1 MVTCDSGGAR
11 PSDSRTVKRNDSHLA
26 FLLSL
31 PPLFAMAPSRSLHL
45 LSKVLACLCCLPVL
59 TSGTGLGVREGLHFS
74 LESRATNIDG
84 SLPVYKNPAASI
96 EARVA
101 DLLPR
106 MTIEEKVSQ
115 IIQGDLDGW
124 MDLTDPLDDTKT
136 FNQTGLEQMVA
147 LKGGAI
153 WAGYETP
160 WDKFVFAVTV
170 GQKYM
175 MENTTL
181 GIPALFQSE
190 GLHGFTNNGTTFP
203 SPISMAASFNTDLL
217 SQVAGVIA
225 TEAEGLGVS
234 QIFAPV
240 LDLSRELRW
249 GRVEENY
256 GEDQFLTGE
265 MGHAYVTG
273 LQSGRRRNASS
284 TAIARMA
291 STCKHFAAF
300 GSPQSGINIAQVS
313 GGERELRTQ
322 FLRPFNRACVESLS
336 LMTAYASYD
345 GIPAVSNAH
354 LLTDILRTEWAYPYF
369 VTTDAGSV
377 DLLITFHETCD
388 SRECAAKAAL
398 ENGIQGEM
406 GGGTYTYLTIPD
418 QIAAGTVDEKYLDE
432 TVTTM
437 LRTKFSL
444 GLFED
449 PYPYEDYLS
458 TLRTPA
464 SRSILHDIETE
475 SIVLLE
481 NRDNTLPIGNDVGSV
496 ALIGPQVN
504 RVTFGD
510 YVFFNASNNGISPLD
525 GFKEYLA
532 NISSPVKVNF
542 AQGCEL
548 WSNDQSG
555 FDEAVATAQASDIAI
570 VMVGTWSLDQTLLWT
585 PGTNATTGEHVDL
598 SDLGLVGAQLDL
610 IKAVKA
616 AGKPTVV
623 VLVSGKPVAEPWIQE
638 NADAVVQQFY
648 PGELGGL
655 AIAEIIFGA
664 VNPSGKLP
672 VSFPRSVGTTP
683 IFYNYLK
690 GSRTIDPGEITPNGT
705 LVFGH
710 QYVLNSPVPI
720 WSFGHGLSYTT
731 FNYTDLEISPST
743 ISTTENFTVSVTVQ
757 NTGSVDGKEVVQV
770 YMTDLVSS
778 VVTPNQ
784 QLVGFQKVDIP
795 AGGSTRVSIPVL
807 SSQLEVWNLQN
818 AWAVEPGVFNFKV
831 GTSDLVYAQANL
843 TVTA

>member
-1 MVTCDSGGAR
+1 MTRSK
-11 PSDSRTVKRNDSHLA
+11 S
-26 FLLSL
+26 LL
-31 PPLFAMAPSRSLHL
+31 R
-45 LSKVLACLCCLPVL
+45 LSNLLACLCLLPAFA
-59 TSGTGLGVREGLHFS
+59 LGNDGVSEGPHFS
-74 LESRATNIDG
+74 LVSRATNIDG
-84 SLPVYKNPAASI
+84 SLPIYKNPTASI

-115 IIQGDLDGW
+115 IIQGDMNGW
-124 MDLTDPLDDTKT
+124 MNLNNPLDDTKT
-136 FNQTGLEQMVA
+136 FNQTGLEEMVQ
-147 LKGGAI
+147 LKGGSI
-153 WAGYETP
+153 WAGYQVP
-160 WDKFVFAVTV
+160 WDKFVFGVTV

-190 GLHGFTNNGTTFP
+190 GVHGFTNNGTTFP
-203 SPISMAASFNTDLL
+203 SPIGLSASFNTALV
-217 SQVAGVIA
+217 SQVAGVIGS
-225 TEAEGLGVS
+225 EAEGLGVS
-234 QIFAPV
+234 HIFAPV

-265 MGHAYVTG
+265 MGNAYVTG

-284 TAIARMA
+284 TAIAKVA
-291 STCKHFAAF
+291 ATCKHFAAF
-300 GSPQSGINIAQVS
+300 GSPQSGLNIAQVS

-322 FLRPFNRACVESLS
+322 FLKPFNRACINSLAI
-336 LMTAYASYD
+336 MTAYSSYD
-345 GIPAVSNAH
+345 GIPAVANTH
-354 LLTDILRTEWAYPYF
+354 LLTDILRNEWGYQYW
-369 VTTDAGSV
+369 VTGDAGSV
-377 DLLITFHETCD
+377 DLLINFHDTCD
-388 SRECAAKAAL
+388 TRECAAKTAL

-406 GGGTYTYLTIPD
+406 GGGTYTYLTLPD
-418 QIAAGTVDEKYLDE
+418 QIAAGTVDVKFLDQ
-432 TVTTM
+432 TVSAM

-444 GLFED
+444 GLFEN
-449 PYPYEDYLS
+449 PYPYADYLS
-458 TLRTPA
+458 TLRTAA
-464 SRSILHDIETE
+464 SRTILHEIESE

-481 NRDNTLPIGNDVGSV
+481 NRGNTLPVSKSV
-496 ALIGPQVN
+496 KSIALIGPQVN

-510 YVFFNASNNGISPLD
+510 YVFFNASHNGISPLD

-532 NISSPVKVNF
+532 NTSSSVQINF
-542 AQGCEL
+542 AQGCKL
-548 WSNDQSG
+548 WSNDDSG
-555 FDEAVATAQASDIAI
+555 FGEAVMAAQSSDIAV

-610 IKAVKA
+610 VKAVKA

-623 VLVSGKPVAEPWIQE
+623 VFVSGKPIAEPWIQA

-655 AIAEIIFGA
+655 ALAEIIFGA

-690 GSRTIDPGEITPNGT
+690 GSRPLDPGQVLDDGT
-705 LVFGH
+705 LIFGH
-710 QYVLNSPVPI
+710 QYVLNSPVPL

-731 FNYTDLEISPST
+731 FNYTGLSLSPST
-743 ISTTENFTVSVTVQ
+743 ISTTQNFNVIVTVH
-757 NTGSVDGKEVVQV
+757 NSGSVAGKEVVQV
-770 YMTDLVSS
+770 YMTDLISS

-784 QLVGFQKVDIP
+784 QLIGFQKVNIP
-795 AGGSTRVSIPVL
+795 AGGSVTVTIPVL
-807 SSQLEVWNLQN
+807 SSQLAVWTLQN
-818 AWAVEPGVFNFKV
+818 SWTVEAGTFNIKV
-831 GTSDLVYAQANL
+831 GTSDLVFAQTNL
-843 TVTA
+843 TVT

>member
-1 MVTCDSGGAR
+1 MAR
-11 PSDSRTVKRNDSHLA
+11 
-26 FLLSL
+26 
-31 PPLFAMAPSRSLHL
+31 SRSLNRISTL
-45 LSKVLACLCCLPVL
+45 LACLCLLPVF
-59 TSGTGLGVREGLHFS
+59 TLGNGGVKEGLHFS

-84 SLPVYKNPAASI
+84 SLPIYKNPTASI

-124 MDLTDPLDDTKT
+124 MSLDDPLDDTKT
-136 FNQTGLEQMVA
+136 FNQTGLEQMVQ
-147 LKGGAI
+147 LKGGSI
-153 WAGYETP
+153 WAGYQVP
-160 WDKFVFAVTV
+160 WDKFVFGVTV

-203 SPISMAASFNTDLL
+203 SPIGLAASFDTALI
-217 SQVAGVIA
+217 SQVAGIIA

-256 GEDQFLTGE
+256 GEDHFLTGE
-265 MGHAYVTG
+265 IGNAYVTG

-291 STCKHFAAF
+291 ATCKHFAAF
-300 GSPQSGINIAQVS
+300 GSPQSGLNLAQVS
-313 GGERELRTQ
+313 GGERELRTE
-322 FLRPFNRACVESLS
+322 FLKPFNRACLNSLAI
-336 LMTAYASYD
+336 MTAYSSYD
-345 GIPAVSNAH
+345 GIPGKN
-354 LLTDILRTEWAYPYF
+354 EWGYKYW

-377 DLLITFHETCD
+377 DLLITFHQTCD
-388 SRECAAKAAL
+388 TRECAAKTAL
-398 ENGIQGEM
+398 ENGISGEM
-406 GGGTYTYLTIPD
+406 GGGTYTYLTLPD
-418 QIAAGTVDEKYLDE
+418 QIAAGTVDVKYLDQ
-432 TVTTM
+432 TVTAM
-437 LRTKFSL
+437 LWTKFSL

-449 PYPYEDYLS
+449 PYPYSDYLS

-464 SRSILHDIETE
+464 SRSILHSIETE

-481 NRDNTLPIGNDVGSV
+481 NRENTLPISKSFKSI
-496 ALIGPQVN
+496 ALIGPQAD

-510 YVFFNASNNGISPLD
+510 YVFFNASNNGITPLN
-525 GFKEYLA
+525 GFKQYLS
-532 NISSPVKVNF
+532 NISSSVQINF
-542 AQGCEL
+542 AEGCKL
-548 WSNDQSG
+548 WSNDDSG
-555 FDEAVATAQASDIAI
+555 FGEAVMAAQSSDIAI

-598 SDLGLVGAQLDL
+598 SDLVLVGAQLDL
-610 IKAVKA
+610 VKAVKA

-623 VLVSGKPVAEPWIQE
+623 VFVSGKPVAEPWIQA

-655 AIAEIIFGA
+655 AIAEVIFGA

-672 VSFPRSVGTTP
+672 VSFPRAVGTTP
-683 IFYNYLK
+683 DFYNYLK
-690 GSRTIDPGEITPNGT
+690 GSRTIDPGQVLDDGT
-705 LVFGH
+705 LMFGH
-710 QYVLNSPVPI
+710 QYVLNSPVPL

-731 FNYTDLEISPST
+731 GLQLSPST
-743 ISTTENFTVSVTVQ
+743 ISATQNFNVIVTVH

-770 YMTDLVSS
+770 YMTDLISS
-778 VVTPNQ
+778 VVTANQ

-795 AGGSTRVSIPVL
+795 AGGSVKVTIPVL
-807 SSQLEVWNLQN
+807 SSQLAVWTVQN
-818 AWAVEPGVFNFKV
+818 SWVVEPGVFTFKV
-831 GTSDLVYAQANL
+831 GTSDQVFAQANL
-843 TVTA
+843 TVT